1 MLNFIS
7 TQHACVAFDRSITMD
22 LTFGD
27 TNAVSDR

>member
-7 TQHACVAFDRSITMD
+7 TQHACVAFDCSIAMD

-27 TNAVSDR
+27 TSAASDR